1 MQSTL
6 RLMDSTIGLTFSA
19 AVAFALQGAM
29 MLCGGLPGTYHGV
42 GL

>member
-6 RLMDSTIGLTFSA
+6 RLMGSTIGLTFSA
-19 AVAFALQGAM
+19 AAAFALQGAM
-29 MLCGGLPGTYHGV
+29 MLCAGFPGTDHDV